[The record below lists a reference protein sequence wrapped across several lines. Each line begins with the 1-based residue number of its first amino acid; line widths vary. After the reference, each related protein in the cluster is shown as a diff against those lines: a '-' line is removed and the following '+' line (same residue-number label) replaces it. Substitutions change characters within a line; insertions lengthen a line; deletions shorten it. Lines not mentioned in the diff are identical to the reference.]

1 MATKNNNDVVKSYS
15 CTVENNSAVFQMELD
30 NGRSLTFNSNQYPE
44 NVILELLAYGLKQ
57 KLADSIAARATKEW
71 SAEDV
76 EERLTSLH
84 NSMKDGSFTSRTPGQ
99 ALTSQV
105 EQAKARLD
113 LFQSKSPAEQALMSQ
128 LGITE
133 ASLRKDLNRL
143 TTKLAKTLSK

>member
-1 MATKNNNDVVKSYS
+1 MAAKNNNDVVTSYS
-15 CTVENNSAVFQMELD
+15 CTVENNSAIFQMELD

>member
-1 MATKNNNDVVKSYS
+1 MASKNNNDVVKNYG
-15 CTVENNSAVFQMELD
+15 CTIENNSAIFRMELD
-30 NGRSLTFNSNQYPE
+30 NGTSLTFNSNEYQQ

-99 ALTSQV
+99 ALTSKV
-105 EQAKARLD
+105 EQAKARLE
-113 LFQSKSPAEQALMSQ
+113 LFQSKSPAEQSLMAQ

-133 ASLRKDLNRL
+133 ASLRKELNSL
-143 TTKLAKTLSK
+143 TTKLAKSLK